1 MRQNDIRV
9 TVKKLNHNTYV
20 ILGIYCKKMNR
31 DRLLVK
37 DTLRRS
43 NNLDIYLNNDKINY
57 LWDSYYKLNEELESN
72 IIEKLNCKNNIK

>member
-1 MRQNDIRV
+1 
-9 TVKKLNHNTYV
+9 
-20 ILGIYCKKMNR
+20 MNR